1 MIFKI
6 ITLSLLLKFMADR
19 SKTCLCVFL
28 CVHEFLCVSLLHLYM
43 CLNMCVY
50 VYKRLIFRASYLG
63 DSAQFALV
71 KASQMPAMLMEEKK
85 LLKDEKTELRKDK
98 TKRQYQC
105 SQYHKVL

>member
-28 CVHEFLCVSLLHLYM
+28 CVHEFL
-43 CLNMCVY
+43 CVY

-85 LLKDEKTELRKDK
+85 LLKDEKAELRKDK